1 MKLAAAVLLVLAP
14 SPAQSSPVTLSPT
27 HDTFVRTSSTDPT
40 QADLSFG
47 NVVYLS
53 VENNSGT
60 MERSYLEFDTTSL
73 AGQTIASAALKVWV
87 IRDNSGGGF
96 DDVFEVYPVFT
107 AWADSLTY
115 NQSTLLVKGALAAS
129 SATVD
134 YPSGNPSA
142 PNDTVPPQA
151 VTIDLTTLVQSWAS
165 GSANEGIVIQFP
177 TSANADYRF
186 GSLDNPDPAL
196 RPTLTVTASSGS
208 PPPPPPPSAP
218 SGGGSTKEGDEGL
231 CGALGLEAILL
242 AGLLRLSRRR
252 LRR

>member
-1 MKLAAAVLLVLAP
+1 MNLAAALFLVLP
-14 SPAQSSPVTLSPT
+14 QSSPVTLTPT
-27 HDTFVRTSSTDPT
+27 HDTFVRTSATDPT

-60 MERSYLEFDTTSL
+60 MERSYLEFDTAGL
-73 AGQTIASAALKVWV
+73 AGQTVTSAALKIWI
-87 IRDNSGGGF
+87 IRDNSGGSF
-96 DDVFEVYPVFT
+96 DDVFEVYPVYT

-115 NQSTLLVKGALAAS
+115 NQSTLLTKGALAAS

-134 YPSGNPSA
+134 YPSGNPSS

-151 VTIDLTTLVQSWAS
+151 VTIDLTALVQSWAS

-196 RPTLTVTASSGS
+196 RPTLTVTASSS
-208 PPPPPPPSAP
+208 TPPPPPPPPPP

-231 CGALGLEAILL
+231 CGALGLDAILL
-242 AGLLRLSRRR
+242 AGLLGLARRR
-252 LRR
+252 LRL